1 MRHLRFNSIITK
13 AAIVFTAF
21 LLGGG
26 LTSFASESHP
36 AAGSELSGRELAQRV
51 YDRPVGEDMTSHAVM
66 ELISAKGSVRKREF
80 QVYGMDQKGQRSQLI
95 RFTSPADISGTGF
108 LVFERGQGDT
118 EQFLYLPAL
127 RRTRRIVSSQK
138 GHSFVNSD
146 FSYEDMERRPV
157 DSWSHKIAGSE
168 KIGPM
173 VTLVLESRPKEDT
186 TSSYT
191 LVKSWVAPEIDMP
204 LRVEYYQ
211 RNDRLVKTYQVLSL
225 ENIQGYW
232 TETKVVMEDA
242 ESGHKTIIAN
252 LETSY
257 DTGLSDDIF
266 TQRYLESQ

>member
-1 MRHLRFNSIITK
+1 M
-13 AAIVFTAF
+13 
-21 LLGGG
+21 
-26 LTSFASESHP
+26 TSFASESHP